1 MMSAAFADKVTLT
14 GVWNEIEDLTG
25 NQGVIDKGIATLQ

>member
-1 MMSAAFADKVTLT
+1 MVTAAFADKVTFT

-25 NQGVIDKGIATLQ
+25 NQGVVDEGIATLQ